1 MTRGL
6 RQGGYRVVLGRSMG
20 KSPQAVR
27 LMLEEGKRLDA
38 QVTALIG
45 SAGVASD
52 EVLVVSVSPKVQQR
66 TVKIKE
72 LPSLLR
78 L

>member
-1 MTRGL
+1 
-6 RQGGYRVVLGRSMG
+6 
-20 KSPQAVR
+20 
-27 LMLEEGKRLDA
+27 MLEEGKRLDA